1 MNSFDGL
8 AHVKSV
14 AKAEAKALENRPQEG
29 LESDEDKRL
38 LPRSY
43 G

>member
-8 AHVKSV
+8 AHVKSM
-14 AKAEAKALENRPQEG
+14 AKAEAEALDNMHHEG